1 MDTSPRIHLSVNNQL
16 LPTIVDTGSQVTLI
30 KKAAADKLG
39 CEVKTNRRF
48 PCLKGVNGSP
58 LRILGTVLVE
68 IGIGLKG
75 ISKQHVPV
83 VPDHYLNADL
93 LLGCDIL
100 NQSSYLMDQPNK
112 VFYWGQAPYAVKV
125 TRKSKHEIKRVTHL
139 SPPVQDPSS
148 HHNVHV
154 PFTVQLQP
162 YQTKFIPLPIKE
174 APGAT
179 VIIYP
184 QGKINANTHPYCGV
198 VDENQTVPCPFI
210 NSSKVPQKY
219 KTGMLFGWYEKG
231 EVSSPAVHYIQN
243 DLLPASDQS
252 SAPGGRPEKLKD
264 LLSQQPMSHL
274 TKAQRQQLQQIIMAH
289 DPLFLLEEGEL
300 GTIQTPPAEISI
312 SNPHPVRA
320 PMYRYPE
327 TAKQVIGDML
337 EDMETRGIIE
347 KSTAAWL
354 SPIVLVNKPDGTKRM
369 CLDFRQVNTHLA
381 TDIYP
386 LPRLDE
392 LVEQAS
398 GNKYYTTLDLKEAYF
413 QITLHENSR
422 DLTTFS
428 DGVSLY
434 RFRRLPFGLSCSPAI
449 FSRQIATVLAPL
461 LREGWVRNYLD
472 DIILWAPDFSTMLH
486 RIDQVFECLQKNGVK
501 LNLSKCTF
509 GEAEVK
515 FLGHL
520 VSEKGCKPDPKNV
533 EAVKKM
539 HPPKTVKEVR
549 SYLGMCGFYRK
560 HIPEFAKVAVPLY
573 ELTKKDV
580 EFKWT
585 EECQASFEALKT
597 CLVQAPVLA
606 RADVS
611 QPFIVTTDASQTHV
625 GGVLSQIQED
635 GSDRP
640 IGYFSKKLK
649 PPESRYS
656 TTDREALAIILT
668 CRHFHHY
675 LWGTKFT
682 IYTDHR
688 PLTSIFKKKT
698 KSQRVQRWTWE
709 MKEYSFE
716 IRYVKGKNNFVA
728 DSLSRPVRIVRKVPT
743 RSESYLG
750 LSQSELVTAQ
760 REDPQWKELAEFL
773 EGGKVPTKIYPK
785 TVLEQF
791 VVEEK
796 ILYYVKE
803 KTDGSLHYCLVVPQ
817 SLKQKALEFAHVLS
831 GHLGQKKT
839 ITKAEDF
846 FYWANLKSEVVN
858 FVKGCV
864 VCQRY
869 KGSTGLQQKWQE
881 LPPVTRPLE
890 RIGIDLTDMNTGTQ
904 NYRYI
909 LTVID
914 HYSRYTKFFPLKT
927 KHSPNVVEA
936 LGRYAA
942 DFGVPQSLVADNGGE
957 FVSRPFQD
965 FCQKHHITTHY
976 TTPYNPRGNSLTE
989 RVHRSLKSVLS
1000 TLCAGYPLKWPQ
1012 YLPSCQAV
1020 LNSAVHTS
1028 TGVQPY
1034 FAFFGRHAPRNVG
1047 APLPSVPGDTEGLQV
1062 AHEIIQATHK
1072 TLTRRYREVANRGRK
1087 SQSVRVGSLVWVRKE
1102 VLNPGVCRKLQ
1113 PKWDGPYK
1121 VVEVL
1126 RDGGA
1131 YLLENLFTGQKVQ
1144 RTAEKV
1150 KPYQGPEEWL
1160 VQPDESVCDVPEED
1174 EPLPPRLRRPPKRLI
1189 EMC

>member
-1 MDTSPRIHLSVNNQL
+1 MTVNNQL
-16 LPTIVDTGSQVTLI
+16 LPALVDTGSHQTLI
-30 KKAAADKLG
+30 KEAAVAKLG
-39 CEVKTNRRF
+39 CEIKANRRL
-48 PCLKGVNGSP
+48 PCLQGVTGSP
-58 LRILGTVLVE
+58 LRIIGTVFVE

-75 ISKQHVPV
+75 VSRQHIPV
-83 VPDHYLNADL
+83 VPNHYISTDL
-93 LLGCDIL
+93 LLGCDLL
-100 NQSSYLMDQPNK
+100 NQSSYLMDQPNR
-112 VFYWGQAPYAVKV
+112 VFYWGQAPYVV
-125 TRKSKHEIKRVTHL
+125 RVVRKGKHEIRKVNHL
-139 SPPVQDPSS
+139 PPPSPASPTQ
-148 HHNVHV
+148 NNLHV
-154 PFTVQLQP
+154 PQTMKLQP
-162 YQTKFIPLPIKE
+162 YQTKFISLPIE
-174 APGAT
+174 EQPGTT

-184 QGKINANTHPYCGV
+184 QGKISANPHPYCAL
-198 VDENQTVPCPFI
+198 VDENQTVPCPFT
-210 NSSKVPQKY
+210 NNT
-219 KTGMLFGWYEKG
+219 KTTQCYRTGVLFGWYEKG
-231 EVSSPAVHYIQN
+231 EVNAPSVQHIQN
-243 DLLPASDQS
+243 DLLPRSDIS
-252 SAPGGRPEKLKD
+252 SAPGGRTEKLRD

-274 TKAQRQQLQQIIMAH
+274 SKSQRQQLKQVIMAH

-300 GTIQTPPAEISI
+300 GTLETPPAEINVT
-312 SNPHPVRA
+312 NPQPVRA
-320 PMYRYPE
+320 PIYRYPE
-327 TAKQVIGDML
+327 TAKQTIGEML
-337 EDMETRGIIE
+337 EDMEARGIIE

-354 SPIVLVNKPDGTKRM
+354 IPIVLVNKPNGSKRM
-369 CLDFRQVNTHLA
+369 CLDYRQVNTHLA

-449 FSRQIATVLAPL
+449 FSRQITTVLAPL
-461 LREGWVRNYLD
+461 LREGWVKNYLD
-472 DIILWAPDFSTMLH
+472 DIILWAPDFPIMLQ
-486 RIDQVFECLQKNGVK
+486 RINKLFECLQSNGVK

-520 VSEKGCKPDPKNV
+520 VSEQGCKPDPKNV
-533 EAVKKM
+533 EAVQKM

-560 HIPEFAKVAVPLY
+560 HIPEFAKIAVPLY
-573 ELTKKDV
+573 NLTKKNVD
-580 EFKWT
+580 FIWT
-585 EECQASFEALKT
+585 KECQTSFEALKT
-597 CLVQAPVLA
+597 SLIQAPVLV
-606 RADVS
+606 RADVTK
-611 QPFIVTTDASQTHV
+611 PFIVTTDASQTHV

-675 LWGTKFT
+675 LWGTKFI

-716 IRYVKGKNNFVA
+716 IKYVKGKNNFVA
-728 DSLSRPVRIVRKVPT
+728 DSLSRPVRIIKRVPT
-743 RSESYLG
+743 QSESYLG
-750 LSQSELVTAQ
+750 LSQNEFIHLQ
-760 REDPQWKELAEFL
+760 REDPQWKALAEFL
-773 EGGKVPTKIYPK
+773 EGGNVPTKIYPR
-785 TVLEQF
+785 TILEQF
-791 VVEEK
+791 VVIDK
-796 ILYYVKE
+796 ILYYTRE
-803 KTDGSLHYCLVVPQ
+803 KTDGSLHYCIVVPQ
-817 SLKQKALEFAHVLS
+817 SLKQQALEFAHVMS

-839 ITKAEDF
+839 ITKAEEY

-858 FVKGCV
+858 FVRNCQ
-864 VCQRY
+864 VCQRF
-869 KGSTGLQQKWQE
+869 KGSTGLQQQWQE
-881 LPPVTRPLE
+881 LPAVSQPLE
-890 RIGIDLTDMNTGTQ
+890 RIGIDLTDMTTGTL

-914 HYSRYTKFFPLKT
+914 HFSRYCKFFPLKT
-927 KHSPNVVEA
+927 KHTHTVVEA
-936 LGRYAA
+936 LERYVA
-942 DFGVPQSLVADNGGE
+942 DFGVPQSIVADNGGE
-957 FVSRPFQD
+957 FVSKQFED
-965 FCQKHHITTHY
+965 FCQRHHITVHY
-976 TTPYNPRGNSLTE
+976 TTPYNPRGNSVTE

-1000 TLCAGYPLKWPQ
+1000 TLCAGHPLKWPQ

-1020 LNSAVHTS
+1020 LNHAVHTS

-1034 FAFFGRHAPRNVG
+1034 FAFFGRHAPRKVG
-1047 APLPSVPGDTEGLQV
+1047 APLPGVPGEPEGLQV
-1062 AHEIIQATHK
+1062 AHEVVQATHK
-1072 TLTRRYREVANRGRK
+1072 TLTRRYREVANRHRK
-1087 SQSVRVGSLVWVRKE
+1087 NQAVRVGSLVWVRKE

-1113 PKWDGPYK
+1113 PKWDGPYR

-1126 RDGGA
+1126 REGGA
-1131 YLLENLFTGQKVQ
+1131 YILENLFTGQKVQ

-1150 KPYQGPEEWL
+1150 KPYHGQEEWL
-1160 VQPDESVCDVPEED
+1160 VKPDNIVCDVEEAD
-1174 EPLPPRLRRPPKRLI
+1174 EPLPPRLRKPPKRLI
-1189 EMC
+1189 EEC